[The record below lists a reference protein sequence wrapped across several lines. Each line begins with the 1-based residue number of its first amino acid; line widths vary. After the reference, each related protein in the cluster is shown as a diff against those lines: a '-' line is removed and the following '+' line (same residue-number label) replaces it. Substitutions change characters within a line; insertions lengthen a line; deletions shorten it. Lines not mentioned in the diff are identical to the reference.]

1 MAHMNSGLAIIA
13 IWVLTIIVIFAFP
26 QDLPGLTCLAVS
38 LFPITGI
45 GLIIFFLVTF
55 VRSDN
60 KRSSAIGLLLVTFIG
75 AVYLTNGF
83 TWGTQLHLRAN
94 QNRYEAIIAKLSQ
107 ARSREEREKICND
120 DCLILSDQPLCVSFQ
135 YCHCLLT
142 WQNIV
147 YDPTGAVNDTDIARL
162 HKLSV
167 FLFGTKRLT
176 GDWYIGYFGD

>member
-1 MAHMNSGLAIIA
+1 MKKCLAIIT

-26 QDLPGLTCLAVS
+26 QDIPGLTCLAVS

-45 GLIIFFLVTF
+45 SLIIFFLVTL

-60 KRSSAIGLLLVTFIG
+60 KRSPTIGLLLVTLIG
-75 AVYLTNGF
+75 VVYLTNGF
-83 TWGTQLHLRAN
+83 IWGTQLHLRMN
-94 QNRYEAIIAKLSQ
+94 QSRYEAIIAKLSQ
-107 ARSREEREKICND
+107 ARSREEREKICSD
-120 DCLILSDQPLCVSFQ
+120 DCLLLSDQPLRVSFH

-147 YDPTGAVNDTDIARL
+147 YDPTGAVNDTDISRL